1 VSRRKWPFYVM
12 PVGAVEV
19 VSDSRLWLAKK
30 ISAYARDTGKRFRTR
45 KVGEVRRIERVA

>member
-30 ISAYARDTGKRFRTR
+30 ISAYARDTGKRFKTRRVAEGR
-45 KVGEVRRIERVA
+45 KVMRVA